1 MENLKS
7 SRRDFIRKSALS
19 AIGLALINKDIFAN
33 SRISTFE
40 DSDFSLNM
48 ADAFTQK
55 ALPYGFGDLEP
66 YIDKMT
72 MEIHYTKHHAGYV
85 KNLNEA
91 VAATPELQGK
101 TLDDI
106 VMNIKKVPEDVRTK
120 VRNNAGG
127 HWNHSFFWETLT
139 PASSKTTTNDDL
151 RAALMSKYNDMDTFK
166 TEFNKAA
173 TGVFGSG
180 WAWLVKDAKG
190 NLDIIGTPNQDN
202 PLMDISE
209 KQGKPLLGVDV
220 WEHAYYLKYQNRRA
234 DYLSAYW
241 NIINWDTVS
250 QRFAK

>member
-1 MENLKS
+1 MENLKT

-19 AIGLALINKDIFAN
+19 AIGFAFINKEIFAN
-33 SRISTFE
+33 SETTSPAVL
-40 DSDFSLNM
+40 DMYLGKG
-48 ADAFTQK
+48 DAFTQK
-55 ALPYGFGDLEP
+55 PLPYDFGALEP

-85 KNLNEA
+85 KKLNEA

-101 TLDDI
+101 SLSDILMHISTLPDA
-106 VMNIKKVPEDVRTK
+106 MRAK

-127 HWNHSFFWETLT
+127 HWNHSFFWETLI
-139 PASSKTTTNDDL
+139 PGSAKTITRDDL
-151 RAALMSKYNDMDTFK
+151 RTALMSKYNSMENFQE
-166 TEFNKAA
+166 EFNKAA
-173 TGVFGSG
+173 AGVFGSG

-209 KQGKPLLGVDV
+209 KNGKPLLGVDV
-220 WEHAYYLKYQNRRA
+220 WEHAYYLKYQNRRS
-234 DYLSAYW
+234 DYLSAFW

-250 QRFAK
+250 QRFAE

>member
-55 ALPYGFGDLEP
+55 PLPYGFADLEP

-85 KNLNEA
+85 KHLNEA

-106 VMNIKKVPEDVRTK
+106 VMHINKVPENVRTK

-139 PASSKTTTNDDL
+139 PTSSKTTTKDDL
-151 RAALMSKYNDMDTFK
+151 RSALMSKYNDMDTFK
-166 TEFNKAA
+166 AEFNKAA

-180 WAWLVKDAKG
+180 WAWLVKDSKG
-190 NLDIIGTPNQDN
+190 NLEIIGTPNQDN
-202 PLMDISE
+202 PLMDVSE
-209 KQGKPLLGVDV
+209 KNGKPLMGVDV

-234 DYLSAYW
+234 DYLTAYW

-250 QRFAK
+250 QRFAV